1 MSKNTEVKCPSCKE
15 VFKVDDSVYTDIV
28 KQVRDQQFQD
38 ELNNRLES
46 AQKEKQSA
54 LQLKESELKIA
65 FQQQLAEKQ
74 SAIEALKHKS
84 KSELFDEV
92 SKKEK
97 QLQELKSKIDR
108 AETEKKLALSNAVK
122 DVEKERD
129 QLVND
134 VKLKEAEKQ
143 TADLD
148 NKIQELLNSA
158 KSQAETI
165 SKNIVDKTAQA
176 ISSKEKNSLE
186 RIKQIEISAI
196 QSIKNQASIELNN
209 MITNYLSNLS
219 DSDRNKVL
227 EKSVSDFKSIN

>member
-1 MSKNTEVKCPSCKE
+1 MFEDPKFWLLVSFLLFVILMIKP
-15 VFKVDDSVYTDIV
+15 FKSMLIGGL
-28 KQVRDQQFQD
+28 DQ
-38 ELNNRLES
+38 
-46 AQKEKQSA
+46 
-54 LQLKESELKIA
+54 KI
-65 FQQQLAEKQ
+65 EE
-74 SAIEALKHKS
+74 IKS
-84 KSELFDEV
+84 NINS
-92 SKKEK
+92 S
-97 QLQELKSKIDR
+97 LKSFSD
-108 AETEKKLALSNAVK
+108 AET
-122 DVEKERD
+122 
-129 QLVND
+129 
-134 VKLKEAEKQ
+134 KLKEAEKQ

>member
-1 MSKNTEVKCPSCKE
+1 MFEDPKFWLLVSFVLFVILMIKP
-15 VFKVDDSVYTDIV
+15 FKSMLIGGL
-28 KQVRDQQFQD
+28 DQ
-38 ELNNRLES
+38 
-46 AQKEKQSA
+46 
-54 LQLKESELKIA
+54 KI
-65 FQQQLAEKQ
+65 EE
-74 SAIEALKHKS
+74 IKS
-84 KSELFDEV
+84 NINS
-92 SKKEK
+92 S
-97 QLQELKSKIDR
+97 LKSFSD
-108 AETEKKLALSNAVK
+108 AET
-122 DVEKERD
+122 
-129 QLVND
+129 
-134 VKLKEAEKQ
+134 KLKEAEKQ

-209 MITNYLSNLS
+209 LITNYLSNLS
-219 DSDRNKVL
+219 DTDRNKVL

>member
-1 MSKNTEVKCPSCKE
+1 MFEDPKFWLLVSFVLFVILMIKP
-15 VFKVDDSVYTDIV
+15 FKSILIGGLDQKIEEIKSDI
-28 KQVRDQQFQD
+28 
-38 ELNNRLES
+38 NS
-46 AQKEKQSA
+46 S
-54 LQLKESELKIA
+54 
-65 FQQQLAEKQ
+65 
-74 SAIEALKHKS
+74 
-84 KSELFDEV
+84 
-92 SKKEK
+92 
-97 QLQELKSKIDR
+97 LKSFSD
-108 AETEKKLALSNAVK
+108 AET
-122 DVEKERD
+122 
-129 QLVND
+129 
-134 VKLKEAEKQ
+134 KLKEAEKQ

-209 MITNYLSNLS
+209 MITNYFSNLS

>member
-1 MSKNTEVKCPSCKE
+1 MFEDPKFWLLVSFVLFVILMIKP
-15 VFKVDDSVYTDIV
+15 FKSMLIGGL
-28 KQVRDQQFQD
+28 DQ
-38 ELNNRLES
+38 
-46 AQKEKQSA
+46 
-54 LQLKESELKIA
+54 KI
-65 FQQQLAEKQ
+65 EE
-74 SAIEALKHKS
+74 IKS
-84 KSELFDEV
+84 NINS
-92 SKKEK
+92 S
-97 QLQELKSKIDR
+97 LKSFSD
-108 AETEKKLALSNAVK
+108 AET
-122 DVEKERD
+122 
-129 QLVND
+129 
-134 VKLKEAEKQ
+134 KLKEAEKQ

-165 SKNIVDKTAQA
+165 SKNIVDKTSQA

>member
-1 MSKNTEVKCPSCKE
+1 MFEDPKFWLLVSFVLLMIKP
-15 VFKVDDSVYTDIV
+15 FKSMLIGGLDQKIEEIKSNINSSLSSFSDS
-28 KQVRDQQFQD
+28 
-38 ELNNRLES
+38 
-46 AQKEKQSA
+46 
-54 LQLKESELKIA
+54 
-65 FQQQLAEKQ
+65 
-74 SAIEALKHKS
+74 
-84 KSELFDEV
+84 
-92 SKKEK
+92 
-97 QLQELKSKIDR
+97 
-108 AETEKKLALSNAVK
+108 ET
-122 DVEKERD
+122 
-129 QLVND
+129 
-134 VKLKEAEKQ
+134 KLKEAEKQ

-165 SKNIVDKTAQA
+165 SKNIVHKTAQA

>member
-1 MSKNTEVKCPSCKE
+1 MIKP
-15 VFKVDDSVYTDIV
+15 FKSMLIGGL
-28 KQVRDQQFQD
+28 DQ
-38 ELNNRLES
+38 
-46 AQKEKQSA
+46 
-54 LQLKESELKIA
+54 KI
-65 FQQQLAEKQ
+65 EE
-74 SAIEALKHKS
+74 IKS
-84 KSELFDEV
+84 NINS
-92 SKKEK
+92 S
-97 QLQELKSKIDR
+97 LKSFSD
-108 AETEKKLALSNAVK
+108 AET
-122 DVEKERD
+122 
-129 QLVND
+129 
-134 VKLKEAEKQ
+134 KLKEAEKQ

>member
-1 MSKNTEVKCPSCKE
+1 MFEDPKFWLLVSFVLFVILMIKP
-15 VFKVDDSVYTDIV
+15 FKSMLIGGL
-28 KQVRDQQFQD
+28 DQ
-38 ELNNRLES
+38 
-46 AQKEKQSA
+46 
-54 LQLKESELKIA
+54 KI
-65 FQQQLAEKQ
+65 EE
-74 SAIEALKHKS
+74 IKS
-84 KSELFDEV
+84 NINS
-92 SKKEK
+92 S
-97 QLQELKSKIDR
+97 LKSFSD
-108 AETEKKLALSNAVK
+108 AET
-122 DVEKERD
+122 
-129 QLVND
+129 
-134 VKLKEAEKQ
+134 KLKEAEKQ

-158 KSQAETI
+158 KSQAETL

-186 RIKQIEISAI
+186 RVKQIEISAI

>member
-1 MSKNTEVKCPSCKE
+1 MFEDPKFWLLVSFVLFVILMIKP
-15 VFKVDDSVYTDIV
+15 FKSMLIGGL
-28 KQVRDQQFQD
+28 DQ
-38 ELNNRLES
+38 
-46 AQKEKQSA
+46 
-54 LQLKESELKIA
+54 KI
-65 FQQQLAEKQ
+65 EE
-74 SAIEALKHKS
+74 IKS
-84 KSELFDEV
+84 NINS
-92 SKKEK
+92 S
-97 QLQELKSKIDR
+97 LKSFSD
-108 AETEKKLALSNAVK
+108 AET
-122 DVEKERD
+122 
-129 QLVND
+129 
-134 VKLKEAEKQ
+134 KLKEAEKQ

-158 KSQAETI
+158 KSQAETL
-165 SKNIVDKTAQA
+165 SKNIVEKTAQA